1 MLCSIAGTR
10 DGVSHPSTSGYAV
23 ACSPKAVLGNVN
35 RPSRDLTGKIHS
47 ANDSSLFL
55 IPLNVISEN
64 IYNAHLWSICI
75 LLDVVIS
82 LSVSDRL

>member
-1 MLCSIAGTR
+1 MLAQ
-10 DGVSHPSTSGYAV
+10 SG
-23 ACSPKAVLGNVN
+23 LGNVN

-47 ANDSSLFL
+47 ADGSSLFL

-64 IYNAHLWSICI
+64 IYHAHLWIICI